1 MDYVRIG
8 GVCLLLMVIAAAL
21 PVNVLAQTPQTS
33 ANGAAPIISQSLL
46 SESKAQGETISA
58 ETLAKRNSGLKPL
71 GTKSS
76 SKASGVQTSGQSQTP
91 ISTSQAAAATVTATT
106 STESSSTATQTQ
118 SGSQSASVPAKTS
131 SSTAAAASVTPVQT
145 AQETGAG
152 ESSSGSAA
160 GSQNVA
166 IASTT
171 VTPPDN
177 VSPGTVVSNNVT
189 SGNSTASENVSQN
202 GTELQLPPENA
213 SENATENSE
222 ATSKEPEAGTDRIWR
237 EGVNPRGT
245 YTWTPQ
251 SFSGF
256 FYDLKNDVGTE
267 RLTIDLPS
275 SGRSIDSGGLTYS
288 TKAQDTDFQFG
299 DWYRTEFA
307 RGNFAPWDPAN
318 PDLAIL
324 LEMVRQAD
332 RPLFGPPPG
341 EVLDPIPWVDIR
353 QAMLD
358 SIPDLLSYLDGDE
371 RNVVLT
377 FARIW
382 TTLATGVT
390 RSKDG
395 AADWALPLL
404 PPEHRA
410 VLRYARAN
418 YLDGAPEEWGDLLPR
433 VRPFVDCV
441 IDKIETTAT
450 REPSSE

>member
-1 MDYVRIG
+1 MPTMATDQVEQVASLVRE
-8 GVCLLLMVIAAAL
+8 VL
-21 PVNVLAQTPQTS
+21 PEAVLGIYLHGS
-33 ANGAAPIISQSLL
+33 SVFG
-46 SESKAQGETISA
+46 
-58 ETLAKRNSGLKPL
+58 GLKPGSDL
-71 GTKSS
+71 DLF
-76 SKASGVQTSGQSQTP
+76 AVTSRRTTDTERRRLIEQLLP
-91 ISTSQAAAATVTATT
+91 ISGPGDPT
-106 STESSSTATQTQ
+106 
-118 SGSQSASVPAKTS
+118 
-131 SSTAAAASVTPVQT
+131 
-145 AQETGAG
+145 G
-152 ESSSGSAA
+152 ESRPINLEIVVQSD
-160 GSQNVA
+160 VRPWRY
-166 IASTT
+166 
-171 VTPPDN
+171 PP
-177 VSPGTVVSNNVT
+177 
-189 SGNSTASENVSQN
+189 
-202 GTELQLPPENA
+202 
-213 SENATENSE
+213 
-222 ATSKEPEAGTDRIWR
+222 
-237 EGVNPRGT
+237 
-245 YTWTPQ
+245 
-251 SFSGF
+251 
-256 FYDLKNDVGTE
+256 
-267 RLTIDLPS
+267 RL
-275 SGRSIDSGGLTYS
+275 
-288 TKAQDTDFQFG
+288 DFQFG
-299 DWYRTEFA
+299 DWYRPEFA